1 MSVIAFEKMACTAGS
16 TGMPMSFAAWAASTA
31 SDSPPLSVQHDRPV
45 RRAAYRQPH
54 WENLM
59 QLDAALPIVRAL
71 ADGVNP
77 ITGEAYPEQSP
88 YAEPRTLRALYSAV
102 DLMQK
107 EIDRERRRERLPANF
122 GKPWTTEED
131 QAAVTEYDSGIPMVE
146 MARRHLRTQ
155 SSIRLRLEKLGK
167 IEPAPVQ

>member
-1 MSVIAFEKMACTAGS
+1 
-16 TGMPMSFAAWAASTA
+16 
-31 SDSPPLSVQHDRPV
+31 
-45 RRAAYRQPH
+45 
-54 WENLM
+54 M

-77 ITGEAYPEQSP
+77 VTGEAYPEHSP

-107 EIDRERRRERLPANF
+107 EVEREKRRERLPANF
-122 GKPWTTEED
+122 GKPWTEGED
-131 QAAVTEYDSGIPMVE
+131 RALVAEFDGSLAIPDI
-146 MARRHLRTQ
+146 ARRHARTQ

-167 IEPAPVQ
+167 IEPSREQ

>member
-1 MSVIAFEKMACTAGS
+1 
-16 TGMPMSFAAWAASTA
+16 
-31 SDSPPLSVQHDRPV
+31 
-45 RRAAYRQPH
+45 
-54 WENLM
+54 M

-102 DLMQK
+102 DLMS
-107 EIDRERRRERLPANF
+107 REVEREKRRERLPANF
-122 GKPWTTEED
+122 GKPWTQAED
-131 QAAVTEYDSGIPMVE
+131 ETLTGEFDGGMV
-146 MARRHLRTQ
+146 MMDIARRHARTQ

-167 IEPAPVQ
+167 IEPAPAR

>member
-1 MSVIAFEKMACTAGS
+1 
-16 TGMPMSFAAWAASTA
+16 
-31 SDSPPLSVQHDRPV
+31 
-45 RRAAYRQPH
+45 
-54 WENLM
+54 M

-77 ITGEAYPEQSP
+77 VTGEAYPDQSP

-107 EIDRERRRERLPANF
+107 EVEREKRRERLPANF
-122 GKPWTTEED
+122 GKPWTETEDRTLAGEFD
-131 QAAVTEYDSGIPMVE
+131 AGMPMGE
-146 MARRHLRTQ
+146 MARKHERTH

-167 IEPAPVQ
+167 IEPAPAQ

>member
-1 MSVIAFEKMACTAGS
+1 
-16 TGMPMSFAAWAASTA
+16 
-31 SDSPPLSVQHDRPV
+31 
-45 RRAAYRQPH
+45 
-54 WENLM
+54 M

-77 ITGEAYPEQSP
+77 VTGEAYPEQSP

-107 EIDRERRRERLPANF
+107 EVDRERRRERLPANF
-122 GKPWTTEED
+122 GKPWTVEED
-131 QAAVTEYDSGIPMVE
+131 HDLMAGFDAAQTLPDL
-146 MARRHLRTQ
+146 ARKHLRTH

-167 IEPAPVQ
+167 IEPTRGE